1 MNIFTPYI
9 NDSIIATIFYIV
21 IAIINK
27 TIYDRKNNA
36 YEKNRR
42 LKSYSSFLYIH
53 KFLRLSTLLI
63 LLGCIWFNNSNWLI
77 LFNNVYTLYIGIS
90 VSTLAMVIFLAAGIN
105 LGKNYSPCYDSHLPD
120 DIIQD
125 GLYKF
130 IRHPIYTSNL
140 LLMLGVFISCGSA
153 LILIN
158 FNILFAYY
166 LLSAYLEERQL
177 IKHFPEYKNYKNS
190 TGMFIPLGL
199 QLKKK

>member
-9 NDSIIATIFYIV
+9 DDRLIATIFYIV

-27 TIYDRKNNA
+27 TIYDRKNNN
-36 YEKNRR
+36 YIKNRS

-53 KFLRLSTLLI
+53 KLLRLSTLVI
-63 LLGCIWFNNSNWLI
+63 LLGCIWLNNFNWLI
-77 LFNNVYTLYIGIS
+77 LFNNVYVLYFGITI
-90 VSTLAMVIFLAAGIN
+90 STLAMIIFLAAGIN
-105 LGKNYSPCYDSHLPD
+105 LGKNYSPCYDSHLPE
-120 DIIQD
+120 DIIQH

-158 FNILFAYY
+158 LNILFVYY

-177 IKHFPEYKNYKNS
+177 IKHFPKYKKYKNN
-190 TGMFIPLGL
+190 TGMFLPLGF